1 MNPQETLQ
9 LKKLIGDFEGE
20 YVDNTEQ
27 IRKLKHSELMRDDI
41 RKIEL
46 LKLNHPELIK
56 TSPLKFQEMAQTEAF
71 FLFSNY
77 TDIFNKVLKNE
88 LDLDIMTHV
97 LYVLKM
103 IEEEQVDQHEGS
115 VLVGKLLKK
124 LYIDS
129 ALKYSENLDKEHP
142 DENKKIEGKPISWSN
157 WKQKRTEIIDKLNNQ
172 TNINK

>member
-1 MNPQETLQ
+1 MNPEETLQ
-9 LKKLIGDFEGE
+9 LKKLISNFEDE
-20 YVDNTEQ
+20 YVDNTKQ

-56 TSPLKFQEMAQTEAF
+56 TAPLKFQEMAQTEAF

-88 LDLDIMTHV
+88 LDLDIMTQV

-103 IEEEQVDQHEGS
+103 IEEEKVDQHEGS

-129 ALKYSENLDKEHP
+129 ALKYSENLDKEQP
-142 DENKKIEGKPISWSN
+142 DEIQKIEGKPISWGS
-157 WKQKRTEIIDKLNNQ
+157 WKQKRAEIIDNLKHVNQ
-172 TNINK
+172 YK

>member
-1 MNPQETLQ
+1 MNRQESLQ

-27 IRKLKHSELMRDDI
+27 IRKLKHSELIRDDI
-41 RKIEL
+41 RKLEL
-46 LKLNHPELIK
+46 LKLNQSEMMK
-56 TSPLKFQEMAQTEAF
+56 TAPLKFQEIAQTEAF

-88 LDLDIMTHV
+88 LDLDIMTQV

-103 IEEEQVDQHEGS
+103 IEEQSVDQHEGS
-115 VLVGKLLKK
+115 VLIGKLLKQ

-129 ALKYSENLDKEHP
+129 ALKRGENLDKENAESKP
-142 DENKKIEGKPISWSN
+142 EANQGKQISWSN
-157 WKQKRTEIIDKLNNQ
+157 WKEKRSNI
-172 TNINK
+172 INKI

>member
-1 MNPQETLQ
+1 MNPQESLK
-9 LKKLIGDFEGE
+9 LKKLIGEFEGE

-46 LKLNHPELIK
+46 LKLKHPELVK
-56 TSPLKFQEMAQTEAF
+56 TAPLKFHEIAQTEAF

-88 LDLDIMTHV
+88 LDLDILAQV

-115 VLVGKLLKK
+115 VLVGKLLKE
-124 LYIDS
+124 LYVDS
-129 ALKYSENLDKEHP
+129 ALKYSENLDKEHV
-142 DENKKIEGKPISWSN
+142 DENNKVEGKPISWGS
-157 WKQKRTEIIDKLNNQ
+157 WKQKRAEIIDNLN
-172 TNINK
+172 K

>member
-9 LKKLIGDFEGE
+9 LKKLISNFEDE
-20 YVDNTEQ
+20 YVDNTKQ

-56 TSPLKFQEMAQTEAF
+56 TAPLKFQEMAQTEAF

-88 LDLDIMTHV
+88 LDLDIMTQV

-103 IEEEQVDQHEGS
+103 IEEEKVDQHEGS
-115 VLVGKLLKK
+115 VLVGKLLKE

-129 ALKYSENLDKEHP
+129 ALKYSENLDKEYP
-142 DENKKIEGKPISWSN
+142 DENNKVDGKPISWSN
-157 WKQKRTEIIDKLNNQ
+157 WKQKRAEIIDNLKQVNQ
-172 TNINK
+172 YK

>member
-1 MNPQETLQ
+1 MNPQESLK

-41 RKIEL
+41 RKMEL
-46 LKLNHPELIK
+46 LKLKHPEMMK
-56 TSPLKFQEMAQTEAF
+56 TAPLKFREMAQTDAV

-88 LDLDIMTHV
+88 LDLDIMAQV

-115 VLVGKLLKK
+115 VLVGKLLKE
-124 LYIDS
+124 LYVDS
-129 ALKYSENLDKEHP
+129 ALKCGENLDKEHI
-142 DENKKIEGKPISWSN
+142 DTEKNDGKPISWGS
-157 WKQKRTEIIDKLNNQ
+157 WKQKRAEIIDKLSSS
-172 TNINK
+172 K